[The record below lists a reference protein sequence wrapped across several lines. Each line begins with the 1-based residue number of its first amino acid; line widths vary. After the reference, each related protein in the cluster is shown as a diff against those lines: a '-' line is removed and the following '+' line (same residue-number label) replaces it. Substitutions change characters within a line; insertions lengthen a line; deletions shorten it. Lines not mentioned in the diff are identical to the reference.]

1 MTKKSERDSKY
12 KQKLKTYHD
21 ARHRAR
27 RHKFNVGKAV
37 LLKREQKR
45 KGETPF
51 EPHIYIITKIIG
63 STIQA
68 RRANDQ
74 KTVCRDASKFKLLR
88 TDDFPTEDKE
98 RETSTI
104 QVVPPTYS
112 TVQK

>member
-27 RHKFNVGKAV
+27 QHKFNVGEAV

-51 EPHIYIITKIIG
+51 EPHI
-63 STIQA
+63 ST
-68 RRANDQ
+68 
-74 KTVCRDASKFKLLR
+74 
-88 TDDFPTEDKE
+88 
-98 RETSTI
+98 
-104 QVVPPTYS
+104 
-112 TVQK
+112 